1 MEGQAY
7 LKSKHSLIG
16 LSIFFYSFVL
26 IPALPLIAWELFS
39 SPLWRG
45 RGLAIEA
52 LGLVLLPGVLIGWWA
67 SEDHQAQ
74 WKKIGMTVAGVT
86 LVLAVFLLITTPT
99 GRSREG
105 SPVSQRFT
113 NGGRF
118 RRFAIT
124 NIIPEVDQVNLGFTL
139 LAPVDPYLTW
149 SQSREWQA
157 VTMDIYREMEADPDF
172 RRLGSVMGRS
182 YNELILLPYDVGHY
196 YLYVPENRPAGP
208 LPAVVFLHGSG
219 GNFKAYTWVWSK
231 LAEEMGFVL
240 IAPGYGF
247 GNWDGEAGVNAVMRA
262 LDDASTVVEIDPDR
276 VVLAGLSNGGLGVS
290 YSGDAYPDR
299 FKGLIFLSPVIQE
312 SVTNGEHF
320 QNAWQGRPV
329 LIITGE
335 ADKRI
340 PVTWIDQQAANLTS
354 AGVEVTYFVYPDFDH
369 FLIFS
374 QQGGVRANIRGWLEP
389 LIGD

>member
-1 MEGQAY
+1 M
-7 LKSKHSLIG
+7 KSGHSLIG
-16 LSIFFYSFVL
+16 LSIFVYSFVL
-26 IPALPLIAWELFS
+26 IFSLPLIAWELFS

-52 LGLVLLPGVLIGWWA
+52 LGLVLLPGMLIGWWA
-67 SEDHQAQ
+67 SELHRPEWQR
-74 WKKIGMTVAGVT
+74 IMVVTAGLT
-86 LVLAVFLLITTPT
+86 LVLGMILLITTPT
-99 GRSREG
+99 GRPGDES
-105 SPVSQRFT
+105 SVSQRFT
-113 NGGRF
+113 NGGQF

-139 LAPVDPYLTW
+139 LAPIDPLLGW
-149 SQSREWQA
+149 RQSREWQA

-172 RRLGSVMGRS
+172 QQLGSVMGRS
-182 YNELILLPYDVGHY
+182 YNELIGLPYDVGHY
-196 YLYVPENRPAGP
+196 YLYIPENRPDGP
-208 LPAVVFLHGSG
+208 LPAVIFLHGSG

-247 GNWDGEAGVNAVMRA
+247 GIWNGDAGVDAVRRA

-299 FKGLIFLSPVIQE
+299 FKGLIFLSPVIE
-312 SVTNGEHF
+312 ETVTEGDHF
-320 QNAWQGRPV
+320 LTAWKDRPV
-329 LIITGE
+329 LIITGG

-340 PVTWIDQQAANLTS
+340 PSYWVKLEASNMTD
-354 AGVEVTYFVYPDFDH
+354 AGVDVTYIPYLGYDH
-369 FLIFS
+369 FLVFTGRDAVMADI
-374 QQGGVRANIRGWLEP
+374 QEWLEP
-389 LIGD
+389 LIGE